1 MRVGEAIID
10 LLVREY
16 QVDTVFGI
24 PGVHNIELFRG
35 LHRSGIRV
43 VAPRH
48 EQGAGFM
55 ADGWSIATG
64 KPGVCALISGPGLTN
79 VITPI
84 AQAYHDSRAMLVLA
98 STTPTNALG
107 KKFGGTLNV

>member
-10 LLVREY
+10 LLAREY

-35 LHRSGIRV
+35 LHRSGLRV

-79 VITPI
+79 AVTPS
-84 AQAYHDSRAMLVLA
+84 AQAYHDSRAKRSIIA
-98 STTPTNALG
+98 SPTRIFSNEATG
-107 KKFGGTLNV
+107 QI